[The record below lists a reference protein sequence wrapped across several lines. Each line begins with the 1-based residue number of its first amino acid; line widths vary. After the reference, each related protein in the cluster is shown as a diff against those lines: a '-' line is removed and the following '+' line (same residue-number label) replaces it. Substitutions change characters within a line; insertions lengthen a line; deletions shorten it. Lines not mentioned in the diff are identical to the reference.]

1 LKYFNALRDVSRM
14 QQWCVFALF
23 LFPLRP
29 PIGYPRIMI
38 WNSPNI
44 LTVLRLR
51 AAPGVAVMFLY
62 FHRPLADWFALTLFV
77 TAAVTDWFDG
87 YLARLW
93 KQESKF
99 GTMLDPIADK
109 ALLGSSLVT
118 LSYLGEIDWWIT
130 IAILAREFAVTLY
143 RVIVV
148 KNKVIPASRSGKVK
162 TILQGIAIGAV
173 LAPFE
178 IWVQAW
184 SFVEQGL
191 LFLALGSTLISG
203 VQFFVAVSKK

>member
-1 LKYFNALRDVSRM
+1 MNVPNSITIVRILLAPVFVYLLLVSPDPNSW
-14 QQWCVFALF
+14 QHWLATFVF
-23 LFPLRP
+23 
-29 PIGYPRIMI
+29 
-38 WNSPNI
+38 
-44 LTVLRLR
+44 VL
-51 AAPGVAVMFLY
+51 AISTDGIDGAVA
-62 FHRPLADWFALTLFV
+62 RRTGKV
-77 TAAVTDWFDG
+77 TNLG
-87 YLARLW
+87 
-93 KQESKF
+93 KI
-99 GTMLDPIADK
+99 LDPIADK

-148 KNKVIPASRSGKVK
+148 KNKVIPASGSGKVK

-203 VQFFVAVSKK
+203 VQFFVAASKK

>member
-1 LKYFNALRDVSRM
+1 MNIPNSITIVRILLAP
-14 QQWCVFALF
+14 VFVYL
-23 LFPLRP
+23 LLV
-29 PIGYPRIMI
+29 
-38 WNSPNI
+38 SPNPNS
-44 LTVLRLR
+44 LQHWLATFVFVL
-51 AAPGVAVMFLY
+51 AISTDGIDGAVARRTGKITNL
-62 FHRPLADWFALTLFV
+62 
-77 TAAVTDWFDG
+77 G
-87 YLARLW
+87 
-93 KQESKF
+93 KI
-99 GTMLDPIADK
+99 LDPIADK

-203 VQFFVAVSKK
+203 VQFFVAASKK

>member
-1 LKYFNALRDVSRM
+1 MNVPNSITIVRILLAPVFVYLLLVSPDPNSW
-14 QQWCVFALF
+14 QHWLATFVF
-23 LFPLRP
+23 
-29 PIGYPRIMI
+29 
-38 WNSPNI
+38 
-44 LTVLRLR
+44 VL
-51 AAPGVAVMFLY
+51 AISTDGIDGAVA
-62 FHRPLADWFALTLFV
+62 RRTGKV
-77 TAAVTDWFDG
+77 TNLG
-87 YLARLW
+87 
-93 KQESKF
+93 KI
-99 GTMLDPIADK
+99 LDPIADK

-203 VQFFVAVSKK
+203 FQFFVAASKK

>member
-1 LKYFNALRDVSRM
+1 M
-14 QQWCVFALF
+14 
-23 LFPLRP
+23 
-29 PIGYPRIMI
+29 
-38 WNSPNI
+38 
-44 LTVLRLR
+44 
-51 AAPGVAVMFLY
+51 
-62 FHRPLADWFALTLFV
+62 
-77 TAAVTDWFDG
+77 
-87 YLARLW
+87 
-93 KQESKF
+93 
-99 GTMLDPIADK
+99 
-109 ALLGSSLVT
+109 
-118 LSYLGEIDWWIT
+118 
-130 IAILAREFAVTLY
+130 AREFAVTLY

>member
-1 LKYFNALRDVSRM
+1 VNVPNSITIVRILLAPVFVYLLLVSPDPNSW
-14 QQWCVFALF
+14 QHWLATFVF
-23 LFPLRP
+23 
-29 PIGYPRIMI
+29 
-38 WNSPNI
+38 
-44 LTVLRLR
+44 VL
-51 AAPGVAVMFLY
+51 AISTDGIDGAVA
-62 FHRPLADWFALTLFV
+62 RRTGKV
-77 TAAVTDWFDG
+77 TNLG
-87 YLARLW
+87 
-93 KQESKF
+93 KI
-99 GTMLDPIADK
+99 LDPIADK

-203 VQFFVAVSKK
+203 VQFFVAASKK

>member
-1 LKYFNALRDVSRM
+1 MNVPNSITIVRILLAPVFVYLLLVSPDPNSW
-14 QQWCVFALF
+14 QHWLATFVF
-23 LFPLRP
+23 
-29 PIGYPRIMI
+29 
-38 WNSPNI
+38 
-44 LTVLRLR
+44 VL
-51 AAPGVAVMFLY
+51 AISTDGIDGAVA
-62 FHRPLADWFALTLFV
+62 RRTGKV
-77 TAAVTDWFDG
+77 TNLG
-87 YLARLW
+87 
-93 KQESKF
+93 KI
-99 GTMLDPIADK
+99 LDPIADK

>member
-1 LKYFNALRDVSRM
+1 MNVPNSITIVRILLAPVFVYLLLVSPDPNSW
-14 QQWCVFALF
+14 QHWLATFVF
-23 LFPLRP
+23 
-29 PIGYPRIMI
+29 
-38 WNSPNI
+38 
-44 LTVLRLR
+44 VL
-51 AAPGVAVMFLY
+51 AISTDGIDGAVA
-62 FHRPLADWFALTLFV
+62 RRTGKV
-77 TAAVTDWFDG
+77 TNLG
-87 YLARLW
+87 
-93 KQESKF
+93 KI
-99 GTMLDPIADK
+99 LDPIADK

-203 VQFFVAVSKK
+203 VQFFVAASKK

>member
-1 LKYFNALRDVSRM
+1 MNIPNSITIVRILLAP
-14 QQWCVFALF
+14 VFVYL
-23 LFPLRP
+23 LLV
-29 PIGYPRIMI
+29 
-38 WNSPNI
+38 SPNPNSWQHW
-44 LTVLRLR
+44 LATFVFVL
-51 AAPGVAVMFLY
+51 AISTDGIDGAVARRTGKITNL
-62 FHRPLADWFALTLFV
+62 
-77 TAAVTDWFDG
+77 G
-87 YLARLW
+87 
-93 KQESKF
+93 KI
-99 GTMLDPIADK
+99 LDPIADK

-203 VQFFVAVSKK
+203 FQFFVAASKK

>member
-1 LKYFNALRDVSRM
+1 MNIPNSITIVRILLAPVFVYFLLV
-14 QQWCVFALF
+14 
-23 LFPLRP
+23 
-29 PIGYPRIMI
+29 
-38 WNSPNI
+38 SPNPNSWQHW
-44 LTVLRLR
+44 LATFVFVL
-51 AAPGVAVMFLY
+51 AISTDGIDGAVARRTGKITNL
-62 FHRPLADWFALTLFV
+62 
-77 TAAVTDWFDG
+77 G
-87 YLARLW
+87 
-93 KQESKF
+93 KI
-99 GTMLDPIADK
+99 LDPIADK

-203 VQFFVAVSKK
+203 VQFFVAASKK